1 MRKLVMVCLL
11 VLLSTTIYAKNLNE
25 AKRFLKI
32 ANTQLDAD
40 KFDEANTSYNRAK
53 SLIGNP
59 TTWDER
65 YWDAASDEFLGRLHL
80 KMGNNA
86 LASISYEIALNK
98 YKNLV
103 KMKDGSPEA
112 INEIMLKIDNLS
124 NLKERIPNNAKIVSL
139 DNSKQSSALIL
150 PQDIEKY
157 SCVSCKLKEFP
168 YWLTNYKKI
177 NTIVLANN
185 NIKSIV
191 IPKMPKLRY
200 LDLSGNNAKKIE
212 GDFGDI
218 PNLEYLYLNGMKLKS
233 VPTSIIKLTKLN
245 VLDIRGNNI
254 PFSEIKNLIQS
265 LSSTLILHD
274 NYILDVQKGEEEQ
287 IEE

>member
-1 MRKLVMVCLL
+1 MKKLAVVLFLL
-11 VLLSTTIYAKNLNE
+11 LLTTSIYAKNLNE
-25 AKRFLKI
+25 AKRFLKL

-40 KFDEANTSYNRAK
+40 KFDDANTSYNRAK
-53 SLIGNP
+53 SLIGKP

-65 YWDAASDEFLGRLHL
+65 YWDAATDEFLGRLHL

-86 LASISYEIALNK
+86 LAKISYEIALNK

-103 KMKDGSPEA
+103 KMKEGSPDA
-112 INEIMLKIDNLS
+112 INEIMSKIDNLS
-124 NLKERIPNNAKIVSL
+124 NSVERIPNNAKIVSL

-157 SCVSCKLKEFP
+157 SCVGCKMKEFP
-168 YWLTNYKKI
+168 YWLTNYKKL

-191 IPKMPKLRY
+191 IPKMPKLKY

-212 GDFGDI
+212 GDFGDT

-233 VPTSIIKLTKLN
+233 IPPSIIKLSKLN

-265 LSSTLILHD
+265 LSNTLILHD
-274 NYILDVQKGEEEQ
+274 NYILDVQKGEEEPT
-287 IEE
+287 EE